1 MLIGDIQKR
10 YIVHSNV
17 KARLIRRIY
26 SENGELLEFHQDDLP
41 MNVDN
46 CDNQIMLLW
55 PTLVYH
61 RIDAKSP
68 LWEMSADD
76 LQNEQFEILVM
87 LEGGAESTGL
97 HAQARTSYLPCE
109 ILWGHRFQSVL
120 MPKEK
125 KYIEVRSW
133 GSNGH
138 FLLSCGCF
146 FMDVRVENIDG
157 VLRMNKN

>member
-1 MLIGDIQKR
+1 MIRIGDIQKR
-10 YIVHSNV
+10 YIVHANV
-17 KARLIRRIY
+17 KARLLRRLY
-26 SENGELLEFHQDDLP
+26 SEHGELLEFHQDDLP

-68 LWEMSADD
+68 LWDMTADD

-133 GSNGH
+133 GWTFFYCLKGV
-138 FLLSCGCF
+138 FYGCWGGKHGCVG
-146 FMDVRVENIDG
+146 DVEYE
-157 VLRMNKN
+157 